1 MLAFQILVSQISGTA
16 IMFSIIAVIC
26 VLFYV
31 KNYKKDSLKIIFAS
45 TSAMFV
51 TFALKYLLKVPRPV
65 HMLVVE
71 TDPRFPSGHATMASV
86 VMALI
91 IYYSCKHIKNRYLRY
106 FLYVCAISWFLLVSY
121 SRLYLGVHY
130 PIDIIAGGLIGIL
143 STIIV
148 MKIFKHL
155 HYYAS

>member
-1 MLAFQILVSQISGTA
+1 MLAFQILVSQISGTT

-26 VLFYV
+26 VLLYV

-51 TFALKYLLKVPRPV
+51 TFTLKYLLKVPRPA

-91 IYYSCKHIKNRYLRY
+91 IYYSYKYIKNRYLRY
-106 FLYVCAISWFLLVSY
+106 FLYVCAVSWFLLVSY

-130 PIDIIAGGLIGIL
+130 PIDVIAGGLIGIL

-148 MKIFKHL
+148 IKIFKHL

>member
-1 MLAFQILVSQISGTA
+1 
-16 IMFSIIAVIC
+16 MFSIIAVIC
-26 VLFYV
+26 VLLYV

-51 TFALKYLLKVPRPV
+51 TFTLKYLLKVPRPA

-91 IYYSCKHIKNRYLRY
+91 IYYSYKYIKNRYLRY
-106 FLYVCAISWFLLVSY
+106 FLYVCAVSWFLLVSY

-130 PIDIIAGGLIGIL
+130 PIDVIAGGLIGIL

-148 MKIFKHL
+148 IKIFKHL